1 MTAGFVANSFA
12 SAALTPFSMM
22 LSTAACIS
30 FCGRSEIAF
39 KRVKTSASTTCAG
52 SVLGAIVVVDEE
64 LVVDSG
70 NVVGGT
76 DDVVLGTT
84 TNVVGVT
91 EVVVVRATEVVGANV
106 VVEVVELVVVAT
118 VVEDT

>member
-1 MTAGFVANSFA
+1 MSAWSLVNSFKTSGLVAIAVA
-12 SAALTPFSMM
+12 SAAVTPC
-22 LSTAACIS
+22 AIAS
-30 FCGRSEIAF
+30 F
-39 KRVKTSASTTCAG
+39 
-52 SVLGAIVVVDEE
+52 GAIVVVDVE

-91 EVVVVRATEVVGANV
+91 EVVVVRAATV
-106 VVEVVELVVVAT
+106 VVVLEVEELVVVTT
-118 VVEDT
+118 VVEGS